1 MLQTQNQQTETI
13 FNAVSS
19 AYSTATV
26 VTANETER
34 NNTAPIV
41 ADVTTIFDKSKDN
54 TFFVTNQMV
63 ESSKRQLK
71 PDATLQVKYTYEE
84 PDEPVAQ
91 IGTKKYASFEGA
103 FVAAKSDNTI
113 TLLTDVETDGR
124 FVLDSGNATA
134 PTYRNNIN
142 NLTIDGNGHKITTTG
157 SYDFLFETNK
167 KNLTLNNITV
177 VNNGKMKYVVNAK
190 INSTITIDGAAV
202 PAPVFK
208 TNDASSTIKATNLN
222 VTNAANDVSL
232 FAADSTLGTVNINLT
247 EELAAQY
254 DVVDG
259 VLTAKA
265 VEPEKHAE
273 YFSFKGENG
282 ISYNTLTATA
292 EKDGNKDTK
301 STPIMTIT
309 DVTDIV
315 VSVTDIPEGITITGI
330 VLDSIAPVE

>member
-1 MLQTQNQQTETI
+1 MKFKKLIAALSTVTMLGTLAMSVPVSAKAVSGDTGAVAATVSAQVRANDSAFTDRNRVEIKTGASGGIEMTQKSGVYFGAYYSFKKLDIPEGAKIDSATLTITKYDAFTDRKFNVIALNVTDAESTNGETI

-91 IGTKKYASFEGA
+91 IGTKK
-103 FVAAKSDNTI
+103 
-113 TLLTDVETDGR
+113 
-124 FVLDSGNATA
+124 
-134 PTYRNNIN
+134 
-142 NLTIDGNGHKITTTG
+142 
-157 SYDFLFETNK
+157 
-167 KNLTLNNITV
+167 
-177 VNNGKMKYVVNAK
+177 
-190 INSTITIDGAAV
+190 
-202 PAPVFK
+202 
-208 TNDASSTIKATNLN
+208 
-222 VTNAANDVSL
+222 
-232 FAADSTLGTVNINLT
+232 
-247 EELAAQY
+247 
-254 DVVDG
+254 
-259 VLTAKA
+259 
-265 VEPEKHAE
+265 HAE